1 MNESASIRITTKALN
16 SGNCQVKFFI
26 EDEEN
31 PQYGYLLLNEI
42 KPVGDILEEIKLR
55 LALRME
61 ASLHANPFLSIAPS
75 QDDHHFYLFS
85 AWVT

>member
-31 PQYGYLLLNEI
+31 PQYGYLLLHET
-42 KPVGDILEEIKLR
+42 KPVGDILEEIKVR
-55 LALRME
+55 MARRRRREAL
-61 ASLHANPFLSIAPS
+61 LQDNPFLSIAPS

-85 AWVT
+85 A

>member
-16 SGNCQVKFFI
+16 SGNWQVKFFI

-31 PQYGYLLLNEI
+31 PQYGYLLMHETKSI
-42 KPVGDILEEIKLR
+42 GDILEEIKVR
-55 LALRME
+55 LARRRE
-61 ASLHANPFLSIAPS
+61 ALLQANPFLSIAPS

-85 AWVT
+85 A

>member
-1 MNESASIRITTKALN
+1 MNELASIRITTKALS

-31 PQYGYLLLNEI
+31 PQYGYLLMHETKSI
-42 KPVGDILEEIKLR
+42 GDILEEIKVR
-55 LALRME
+55 LARRRE
-61 ASLHANPFLSIAPS
+61 ALLQSNPFLSIAPS

-85 AWVT
+85 A

>member
-26 EDEEN
+26 EDTEN
-31 PQYGYLLLNEI
+31 PQYGYLLLHESM
-42 KPVGDILEEIKLR
+42 PVGDILEEIKVR
-55 LALRME
+55 LARRRE
-61 ASLHANPFLSIAPS
+61 SLLQSNPFISIAPS

-85 AWVT
+85 A

>member
-1 MNESASIRITTKALN
+1 
-16 SGNCQVKFFI
+16 
-26 EDEEN
+26 
-31 PQYGYLLLNEI
+31 
-42 KPVGDILEEIKLR
+42 

-85 AWVT
+85 A